1 MIKIFKPCDF
11 HVHLREGDLAS
22 QVLTEN
28 KKHFQKILVMPNLNI
43 PITNSNLLNR
53 YRNFL
58 LKNNKNL
65 EILFTIYLNQNCS
78 IKDLTEMKNKELFF
92 SVKLYPQNATTNS
105 RFGVNDVKKMSKFF
119 EFLEKNNIPLCI
131 HGEHIQLND
140 DPFEREKKFLDNEL
154 NWIRKNFTNLKI
166 TLEHITTKD
175 SVDFVKQH
183 NLIGA
188 TVTTHHLLENTYT
201 FFGNHLKPELFC
213 KPIIKNFKHQEALQ
227 KIVLSG
233 HKKFFFGSDSAP
245 HLKSKKFT
253 EFCCAGV
260 YSTKYSISNIIEF
273 FVKNKKLSNLD
284 KFLTVNGNEHYELD
298 YKKEKITYKK
308 DTNYKFKKFSKY
320 KNEFLINYNF
330 YKNHWKPV

>member
-11 HVHLREGDLAS
+11 HVHLREGDLAK
-22 QVLTEN
+22 QVLAEN
-28 KKHFQKILVMPNLNI
+28 NKHFQKILIMPNLNI
-43 PITNSNLLNR
+43 PITNSKLLNK
-53 YRNFL
+53 YRNLL

-78 IKDLTEMKNKELFF
+78 IRELSEMNKKKLFF

-105 RFGVNDVKKMSKFF
+105 SSGVSDIKKMTKFF
-119 EFLEKNNIPLCI
+119 EFLEKNEVPLCV
-131 HGEHIQLND
+131 HGEHIKFND
-140 DPFEREKKFLDNEL
+140 DPFEREKKFLDIEL
-154 NWIRKNFTNLKI
+154 HWIRKNFPNLKI

-213 KPIIKNFKHQEALQ
+213 KPIIKNSKHQQALQ
-227 KIVLSG
+227 KVVLSG

-273 FVKNKKLSNLD
+273 FYRNKKQSNLD
-284 KFLTVNGNEHYELD
+284 KFLTLNGNNHYNLD
-298 YKKEKITYKK
+298 YHREKITFRRNP
-308 DTNYKFKKFSKY
+308 NYKFKRFSKF
-320 KNEFLINYNF
+320 KNDHLINYNF
-330 YKNHWKPV
+330 YKNFWSSI

>member
-11 HVHLREGDLAS
+11 HVHLREGDLAK

-28 KKHFQKILVMPNLNI
+28 SKHFQKILIMPNLQV
-43 PITNSNLLNR
+43 PITNSNLLNK
-53 YRNFL
+53 YRNHL
-58 LKNNKNL
+58 LKNKKNL

-78 IKDLTEMKNKELFF
+78 IKELSEMKKKKLFF

-105 RFGVNDVKKMSKFF
+105 SSGVSDIKKMTKYF
-119 EFLEKNNIPLCI
+119 EFLEINDVPLCI
-131 HGEHIQLND
+131 HGEHVHFND
-140 DPFEREKKFLDNEL
+140 DPFEREKKFLDFEL
-154 NWIRKNFTNLKI
+154 NWIRKNFPNLKI

-175 SVDFVKQH
+175 SVDFVKEH
-183 NLIGA
+183 RLIGA

-213 KPIIKNFKHQEALQ
+213 KPIIKNFKHQQALQ
-227 KIVLSG
+227 KVVLSG

-245 HLKSKKFT
+245 HLKSKKFA

-273 FVKNKKLSNLD
+273 FYRNKKQSNLD
-284 KFLTVNGNEHYELD
+284 KFLTLNGNLHYNLD
-298 YKKEKITYKK
+298 YYPEKITFKK
-308 DTNYKFKKFSKY
+308 FSNYKFKRFSKF
-320 KNEFLINYNF
+320 KNDYLINYNF
-330 YKNHWKPV
+330 YKNYWSKI